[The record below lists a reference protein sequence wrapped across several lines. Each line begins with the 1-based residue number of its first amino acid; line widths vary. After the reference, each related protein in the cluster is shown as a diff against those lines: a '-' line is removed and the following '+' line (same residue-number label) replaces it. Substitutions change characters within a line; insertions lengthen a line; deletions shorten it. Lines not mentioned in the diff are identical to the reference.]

1 MNGFEV
7 LAATRGIYRPAGEM
21 TLQRGIE
28 QVAQALTRARGLDLE
43 DILVNTTSLGGF
55 DSPGIF
61 ERYAMI
67 TRWVRCAASS
77 LRIAIVTRPSFID
90 HQKIGVLIAQNRGL
104 SAEVFADEASALAWL
119 DARRLRGGVRWS
131 ASRRPAG
138 Y

>member
-1 MNGFEV
+1 MTGFEV
-7 LAATRGIYRPAGEM
+7 LGRRGFLRPAGEM
-21 TLQRGIE
+21 TLERAIE
-28 QVAQALTRARGLDLE
+28 QVAQALARARELELE
-43 DILVNTTSLGGF
+43 DFLVNATGLGGF
-55 DSPGIF
+55 DAPAVF
-61 ERYAMI
+61 ERYAMF
-67 TRWVRCAASS
+67 TRWVQCAGLS
-77 LRIAIVTRPSFID
+77 LRIAIVVRSSFID